1 MRSVSR
7 LISLAAA
14 SALVLTLV
22 PATAL
27 PAFANEEIDPSLSVE
42 SATLVD
48 INGEEI
54 PVTDPGTP
62 AGDGDNAIDTGAVAE
77 DRGARLALE
86 LSHALGSKDSQDMR
100 GFEESLYQGKWYMPN
115 KEDRRRCIM
124 DREAN
129 NNYRAVS
136 RGGTYRGAYQMN
148 RGLAVA
154 TAKRMEKEVR
164 KELGAEAAAVARQLR
179 KIPTQQ
185 WNRYWQDRAFWTIWQ
200 NGKGA
205 FHWRGG
211 AWHC

>member
-1 MRSVSR
+1 MRSHRR
-7 LISLAAA
+7 LTSSVAAIAVVLGAWASTGAAA
-14 SALVLTLV
+14 ADENSGEDW
-22 PATAL
+22 L
-27 PAFANEEIDPSLSVE
+27 PAEV
-42 SATLVD
+42 VD
-48 INGEEI
+48 IEAQDAGI
-54 PVTDPGTP
+54 P
-62 AGDGDNAIDTGAVAE
+62 AGDGDNSIDTEAIAL
-77 DRGARLALE
+77 DRGARIAVE
-86 LSHALGSKDSQDMR
+86 LSHALGSPQSQDMK
-100 GFEESLYQGKWYMPN
+100 GFETSLYQGKWYMPA

-136 RGGTYRGAYQMN
+136 RGGLYRGAYQMN

-154 TAKRMEKEVR
+154 TAKRMAKEVK
-164 KELGAEAAAVARQLR
+164 KEMGPEAAAVARQLT

>member
-1 MRSVSR
+1 MRRGSR
-7 LISLAAA
+7 LTSSIAALALGAGAMSLTVVPAAA
-14 SALVLTLV
+14 DEDAGVEWV
-22 PATAL
+22 QA
-27 PAFANEEIDPSLSVE
+27 EEVDLSPQD
-42 SATLVD
+42 A
-48 INGEEI
+48 G
-54 PVTDPGTP
+54 PP
-62 AGDGDNAIDTGAVAE
+62 AGDGDNAVDTEAVAL
-77 DRGARLALE
+77 DRGARLAVE

-100 GFEESLYQGKWYMPN
+100 GFEPSLYQGKWYMPA

-129 NNYRAVS
+129 NDYRAVS

-154 TAKRMEKEVR
+154 TAQRMAKEVQ
-164 KELGAEAAAVARQLR
+164 KELGPEAAAVARQLT

-200 NGKGA
+200 KGKGA

>member
-1 MRSVSR
+1 MRRGSR
-7 LISLAAA
+7 LTSSIAALAIGAGALSLAA
-14 SALVLTLV
+14 V
-22 PATAL
+22 PAAADED
-27 PAFANEEIDPSLSVE
+27 PAAGWVQAEEVDLSPQD
-42 SATLVD
+42 A
-48 INGEEI
+48 G
-54 PVTDPGTP
+54 PP
-62 AGDGDNAIDTGAVAE
+62 AGDGDNAVDTEAIAL
-77 DRGARLALE
+77 DRGARLAVE
-86 LSHALGSKDSQDMR
+86 LSHALGSKDSQDMK
-100 GFEESLYQGKWYMPN
+100 GFEESLYQGKWYMPA

-129 NNYRAVS
+129 NDYRAVS

-154 TAKRMEKEVR
+154 TAKRMAKEVT
-164 KELGAEAAAVARQLR
+164 KELGPEAAAVARQLT

-200 NGKGA
+200 KGKGA